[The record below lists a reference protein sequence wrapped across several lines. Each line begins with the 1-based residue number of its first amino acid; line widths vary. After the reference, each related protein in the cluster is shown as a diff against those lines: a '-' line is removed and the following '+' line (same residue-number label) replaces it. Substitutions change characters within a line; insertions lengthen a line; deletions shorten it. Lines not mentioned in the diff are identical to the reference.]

1 MQTAFEEQGCV
12 LVTEPKVKG
21 RTQKVNAHN
30 ESL

>member
-1 MQTAFEEQGCV
+1 MQTAFEKQECV
-12 LVTEPKVKG
+12 LITEAKVKG